1 MPYNSRQKRRKRRP
15 QSLFFLFLFKNGSV
29 TPLNGLGVLLEVETP
44 EFVLWY
50 GRGKC
55 ICLAFS
61 IYLLEQPLLYVHFN
75 YFKTYLFYLEYFLWL
90 VLLIYIWVL
99 ILVLVLLFYGYSAM
113 LLLFLFYFIMHVIGY
128 LVLIF

>member
-1 MPYNSRQKRRKRRP
+1 MPYCCKASKQKIFQTLFQTNISDTSDTNICRQKRRKRRP

-50 GRGKC
+50 GILPKRRGKC

-61 IYLLEQPLLYVHFN
+61 IYLLEQPLLYLRFN

-90 VLLIYIWVL
+90 VLLIYI
-99 ILVLVLLFYGYSAM
+99 
-113 LLLFLFYFIMHVIGY
+113 
-128 LVLIF
+128 